1 MRRIALGVLLGAAVA
16 LLIGGAGQ
24 AAALEVGDKAPDFEL
39 PATNQEKPLKLSDF
53 LGKKNVVLFGFIGA
67 FTPT

>member
-1 MRRIALGVLLGAAVA
+1 MRIGSKSMLSLAA
-16 LLIGGAGQ
+16 LLATVSGELVL
-24 AAALEVGDKAPDFEL
+24 ALSVGDKAPDITL
-39 PATNQEKPLKLSDF
+39 PSTTQEKWTLSEV

>member
-1 MRRIALGVLLGAAVA
+1 VRQRRIGSVPSFAA
-16 LLIGGAGQ
+16 LL
-24 AAALEVGDKAPDFEL
+24 ALASVKLLLALAVGDKAPDITL
-39 PATNQEKPLKLSDF
+39 PATTQEKWSLSEV

>member
-1 MRRIALGVLLGAAVA
+1 VRRSRIGSVLSFVGLLALASARLLLA
-16 LLIGGAGQ
+16 LA
-24 AAALEVGDKAPDFEL
+24 VGDKAPDITL
-39 PATNQEKPLKLSDF
+39 PATTQEKWSLSEV

>member
-1 MRRIALGVLLGAAVA
+1 MRQRRIGSVPSFAA
-16 LLIGGAGQ
+16 LL
-24 AAALEVGDKAPDFEL
+24 ALASVKLLLALAVGDKAPDITL
-39 PATNQEKPLKLSDF
+39 PATTQEKWSLSEV

>member
-1 MRRIALGVLLGAAVA
+1 MKRSGMAAVFALGAVIALGPTA
-16 LLIGGAGQ
+16 LHS
-24 AAALEVGDKAPDFEL
+24 LEVGQKAPDFTL
-39 PATNQEKPLKLSDF
+39 PSTTQEKWSLADV